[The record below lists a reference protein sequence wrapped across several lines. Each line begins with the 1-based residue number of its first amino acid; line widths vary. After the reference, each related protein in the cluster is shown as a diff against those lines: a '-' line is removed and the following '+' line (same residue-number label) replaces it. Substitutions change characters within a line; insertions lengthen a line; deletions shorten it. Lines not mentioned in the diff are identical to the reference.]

1 MVRYCFILFVFSNL
15 FVFSQQIITKGLPL
29 IDHFDKAKD
38 RPFSH
43 IWDIDEAPNHL
54 MYFVNEYG
62 LVEFDGKYWQFF
74 SGSKGITRSIKVVS
88 NDLIYTGSDQ
98 DFGVWK
104 KNSKNEFEYTSL
116 YLKTAKP
123 SNQVEEFWNVFE
135 INGTVVFQSFESLY
149 CYQSGQFLKIQA
161 PSRFVSGNQSG
172 DLIYLVD
179 ETKGVYTFDGNR
191 LQSMSLEIDIPFS
204 EIISVENQGNSLLF
218 FTKRNGV
225 YEKKGNALTSLS
237 VSSHIKDVD
246 VFSYHKISD
255 TYFALG
261 TIEKGVFIFDFKWN
275 LVHKINKTKGL
286 QNNTVLSMCYSSYGK
301 LWLGLDFGID
311 VLHFNTPYSYFVD
324 YEGKIGTTYASL
336 LDDQKL
342 FIGTNQG
349 LYSIQFSE
357 LSNTYEQLDFQ
368 LIENSQGQVWSIF
381 KLDNT
386 VLCGHNTG
394 LYKVDGENL
403 KKIDSKPGVW
413 SMTRMNNHLI
423 TGNYNG
429 IHVYSIDKGIS
440 FRKSLAGAIGSF
452 NALASYKNILFALI
466 PKEGIVAFQL
476 DSDFKVIKKELYS
489 VDLFGNESI
498 QFTIEGNR
506 LIVST
511 IDRVFEKNLDKN
523 STFKS
528 RPNEESL
535 VLKRKLIKDF
545 FIPIK
550 LSNEYNLFSIYNGF
564 ALKNK
569 NIRYQLP
576 YKKLPSPEIRSVNY
590 FNSEF
595 KMFTYET
602 HSIPFEFNNIR
613 VQFLLPNSSQ
623 DIYYQYF
630 LEGHSKKWTDW
641 SLKSEVEFLDLKEGR
656 YTLLIRAKSNG
667 RNSSLSSHSF
677 SIKAPFYRTWYAYT
691 FYLVFAIFVV
701 FMIRRHT
708 KLKLKKQKL
717 DLLRNQKEVLNEQN
731 RKYKEELMIEKQQKL
746 EIEQLQLKKTI
757 ENKELELA
765 KKIIDQKEVND
776 LIQSIKHKIEEIQH
790 QSSQKLEVKY
800 YNDLIH
806 FVEKKIN
813 RSVNKEYEIAFDNS
827 QAHFHSNLL
836 KAHPNLSSKDL
847 RICSYLMMNLTSKE
861 IAKILQVLPSSIDV
875 NRSRLRKKLD
885 LDEAENL
892 RDYLSNFY
900 DLRSES

>member
-1 MVRYCFILFVFSNL
+1 MVRYCLIFFVFSNL

-116 YLKTAKP
+116 YSKTIRP
-123 SNQVEEFWNVFE
+123 NNQVEEFWNVFE
-135 INGTVVFQSFESLY
+135 LNGAIVFQSFESLY
-149 CYQSGQFLKIQA
+149 CYKSGQFLKIQA
-161 PSRFVSGNQSG
+161 PSRFISGNQSG
-172 DLIYLVD
+172 DLIYLID
-179 ETKGVYTFDGNR
+179 EIKGVHSFDGNR
-191 LQSMSLEIDIPFS
+191 LQFMPLEIDVPFS
-204 EIISVENQGNSLLF
+204 EIISIENQGNSLLI
-218 FTKRNGV
+218 FTKRNGI
-225 YEKKGNALTSLS
+225 YQKTGKRITSIS
-237 VSSHIKDVD
+237 ISSHMKDVD
-246 VFSYHKISD
+246 VFSYRKISD

-261 TIEKGVFIFDFKWN
+261 TIEKGVFIFDFNWN
-275 LVHKINKTKGL
+275 LIHKINKSKGL

-324 YEGKIGTTYASL
+324 YEGKIGTTYAAL
-336 LDDQKL
+336 LDKQKL

-357 LSNTYEQLDFQ
+357 LSNTYEHLDFE

-381 KLDNT
+381 KLDST

-394 LYKVDGENL
+394 LYKLQGKKL

-413 SMTRMNNHLI
+413 SMITMNNHLI

-429 IHVYSIDKGIS
+429 IHIYSIDNGIS
-440 FRKSLAGAIGSF
+440 FRKSLTGAIGSF
-452 NALASYKNILFALI
+452 NSLASYKNILFALI
-466 PKEGIVAFQL
+466 PKEGIVSFQL
-476 DSDFKVIKKELYS
+476 DSNFKVIKKELYGID
-489 VDLFGNESI
+489 VFGNESI
-498 QFTIEGNR
+498 QFKIEGNK
-506 LIVST
+506 LVVST
-511 IDRVFEKNLDKN
+511 INRIFEKNLDKN
-523 STFKS
+523 TAFVS
-528 RPNEESL
+528 RTIEENL
-535 VLKRKLIKDF
+535 ALKRKLIKDF
-545 FIPIK
+545 FIPIQ
-550 LSNEYNLFSIYNGF
+550 LSSEYNLFSIYNGF

-569 NIRYQLP
+569 NIKYHLP
-576 YKKLPSPEIRSVNY
+576 YKQLPTPEIRSINY

-595 KMFTYET
+595 KSYDYENHT
-602 HSIPFEFNNIR
+602 IPFDFNNIR

-630 LEGHSKKWTDW
+630 LDGYSQKWSDW

-667 RNSSLSSHSF
+667 RNSQLSSHTF
-677 SIKAPFYRTWYAYT
+677 SIKAPFYRTWYAYS
-691 FYLVFAIFVV
+691 FYLAFVVFVV

-708 KLKLKKQKL
+708 KQKLKKQKL
-717 DLLRNQKEVLNEQN
+717 DLLKNQKEILNEQK
-731 RKYKEELMIEKQQKL
+731 RKYKDELMIEKQQKL

-776 LIQSIKHKIEEIQH
+776 LIQSIKHKIEEIQL

-800 YNDLIH
+800 YNDLMH

-813 RSVNKEYEIAFDNS
+813 RNVNKEYEIAFDNS

-875 NRSRLRKKLD
+875 NRSRLRKKLG
-885 LDEAENL
+885 LNETENL
-892 RDYLSNFY
+892 RDYLSRF
-900 DLRSES
+900 